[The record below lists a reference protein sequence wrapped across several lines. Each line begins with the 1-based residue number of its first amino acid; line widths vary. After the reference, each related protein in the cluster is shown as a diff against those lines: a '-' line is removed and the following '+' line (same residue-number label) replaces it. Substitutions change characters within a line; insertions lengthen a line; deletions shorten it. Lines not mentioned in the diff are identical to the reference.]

1 MITKADRD
9 KRFDEMPEWTVG
21 ILQSIAANLGCS
33 IEELATWPPVED
45 GNKRVFIGEG
55 KVTTHK
61 FTGSMSEQIRL
72 LNVGQCCAKVEPL
85 RFNTPS
91 GHNDVISLRD
101 MRDSLRNS
109 LSSAIVRAM
118 QTTNGT
124 YSIEISETSMPSGNI
139 YVTAVVTRT
148 S

>member
-1 MITKADRD
+1 
-9 KRFDEMPEWTVG
+9 MPEWTLG
-21 ILQSIAANLGCS
+21 ILQSIAGNLGCS
-33 IEELATWPPVED
+33 IEELATWPSYNNEQ
-45 GNKRVFIGEG
+45 RVGIGERPR
-55 KVTTHK
+55 VDYR
-61 FTGSMSEQIRL
+61 FTGSMSEQIRFL
-72 LNVGQCCAKVEPL
+72 GVGQCCAKVEPL

-118 QTTNGT
+118 NFTNGT